1 MARRVVVALLLL
13 LAALAAWWT
22 LRAPAI
28 ERPVAA
34 KAPPEPDVET
44 PAGRKRLDALL
55 ALAKMPDDPWTLA
68 QNLPVAPAASAVDDR
83 KARCGEDELPV
94 YGDAVPDAD
103 GLVRSLPPMTRP
115 GGVGYT
121 GARRRIDA
129 ALRASGDPFDRSV
142 ADWLNVDDLR
152 TPAGRVEA
160 LVQDA
165 VGSSD
170 ARSYA
175 LAVEVCTNL
184 GNDASPLSGLPA
196 WWQSPSCAVLDTD
209 EWARRDPGNAVPWL
223 FALTFSDRA
232 NDPAGQREALRRMA
246 TSTRFD
252 VAFGAGSAAV
262 ARVKLPTDADLA
274 GQADLAVQAIGV
286 NGLPPYAP
294 LTTRCRDKAGGDAEL
309 ATLCDTIGDLMFEH
323 ADALTTRAIG
333 ASLHKLATGDAS
345 RLDQVHREQQER
357 AAHWSPGTGFSP
369 CGATRT
375 LLQRFVRIGQVGEV
389 VAAKE
394 EMSKPVPP

>member
-1 MARRVVVALLLL
+1 MARRFALVLVLVVA
-13 LAALAAWWT
+13 AGAGWWA

-28 ERPVAA
+28 ERLPVAT
-34 KAPPEPDVET
+34 PPEPDIET
-44 PAGRKRLDALL
+44 PAGRRRLDALL

-68 QNLPVAPAASAVDDR
+68 QNLHVAPAASSADDR
-83 KARCGEDELPV
+83 KARCGEDEVPV
-94 YGDAVPDAD
+94 YGEVVPDAD

-121 GARRRIDA
+121 GAQRRIDA

-160 LVQDA
+160 IVQDA

-175 LAVEVCTNL
+175 LAVQVCTDL
-184 GNDASPLSGLPA
+184 GNDAMPLSGLPA
-196 WWQSPSCAVLDTD
+196 WWQSPSCARLDTD
-209 EWARRDPGNAVPWL
+209 EWSRRDPGNATPWL
-223 FALTFSDRA
+223 YALTFADRA

-252 VAFGAGSAAV
+252 AGFGAGSAAV
-262 ARVKLPTDADLA
+262 ARVKVTSDADLA
-274 GQADLAVQAIGV
+274 AQADLAVRAIGV
-286 NGLPPYAP
+286 LGVPPYGQ
-294 LTTRCRDKAGGDAEL
+294 LTQRCRDKAGGDGAL
-309 ATLCDTIGDLMFEH
+309 AALCDGISDVMFDH
-323 ADALTTRAIG
+323 SDALISRNVAG
-333 ASLHKLATGDAS
+333 ALHKLATGDSS
-345 RLDQVHREQQER
+345 RLDQAHREQQEYAR
-357 AAHWSPGTGFSP
+357 HWSPGTGFSP
-369 CGATRT
+369 CGATRA
-375 LLQRFVRIGQVGEV
+375 LMQRFVRVGEIGE
-389 VAAKE
+389 AATVKE